1 MPKPQL
7 VSSTATPSTPLKSAL
22 DKNEA
27 VQHTVERSADEL
39 LVINAVLKQEVPT
52 QVQTGEVAQ
61 ALQKADV
68 LEERMQASA
77 EELGKVNDALKH
89 EIDERAR
96 LEAALAAAKA
106 DLAMVQSP
114 TSVGSGG

>member
-7 VSSTATPSTPLKSAL
+7 VSLTAASSTPLRAAL
-22 DKNEA
+22 DQNEA

-39 LVINAVLKQEVPT
+39 LVINTVLKHEVPP

-61 ALQKADV
+61 ALRKADE
-68 LEERMQASA
+68 LEERIQASA
-77 EELGKVNDALKH
+77 EELSKVNDALKH
-89 EIDERAR
+89 EIDERTR

-106 DLAMVQSP
+106 DLAMVQSS